1 MLAAVLKGLD
11 RLVLE
16 DVPEP
21 QAIITHRF
29 QLSDIHKAVEAMAQ
43 RDRNKVTIN
52 P

>member
-1 MLAAVLKGLD
+1 MPAAVLKGLD

-29 QLSDIHKAVEAMAQ
+29 PLSQIHKAVEVMAQ
-43 RDRNKVTIN
+43 RDRNKVIIN